1 MCSVNEN
8 DSHFVPNSCYFYPPL
23 KINNPM
29 EENKKKLFLLD
40 AFALIYRAY
49 FAFSNNHRINSKGL
63 NTSAVFGFTNTLLDV
78 LKKEKPT
85 HIAVVFDTPEQ
96 TARHIEFA
104 DYKAHREEMPEDLRT
119 AIPYIIKIIEAFN
132 IPVIKKPGFEAD
144 DVIGTLAK
152 MAEKKGFTTYMMTP
166 DKDYGQLVS
175 DKIFMYKPARL
186 GNGAEI
192 MGVPEICKKWDIQ
205 NVDQV
210 IDILGLMGDSADN
223 IPGIPGVGEKTAI
236 QLIKDFGSID
246 NLLKNTDKL
255 KGKLKEKVEQNTEKA
270 IQSKW
275 LATIICDVPVELD
288 EKALELEEPNK
299 EALREL
305 FVELEFRNLA
315 DKLFNGSATP
325 ASTGETVA
333 APVKVKAK
341 SSPKINPDQVDMFGQ
356 AEEITTETIESELS
370 GEFESGEV
378 SSEEGEVREAVSF
391 KTIKEIAHTYHL
403 VDTKEKR
410 EHLIKDLLN
419 QTAICFDTETT
430 GLDAHNSELVGMS
443 FAYKVS
449 EAYYIP
455 VPANYNEA
463 QEIVNEF
470 KPVFANE
477 RIGKTGQNIKYD
489 LSILKW
495 YGVEIKGKLFDTMVA
510 HFLIQPE
517 MRHNM
522 NVLAETYLNYSPVS
536 IETLIGKKG
545 KGQTSMRDAAIEE
558 IKEYAAEDADITL
571 QLKNKFEPML
581 EESHTTKLFE
591 EIEIPLI
598 PVLADM
604 EAEGITL
611 DKNAL
616 KEISVELAKDILT
629 ADEEIQKL
637 AGTPFN
643 ISSPKQVGDIL
654 FEILKIVEK
663 PKKTKTGQYA
673 TGEDILSK
681 LVGKHEIVGKILDY
695 RELVKLK
702 NTYVDSLPL
711 LVNPRTGRIHTSYNQ
726 VVAVTGRLSS
736 DNPNL
741 QNIPIRTVRGRE
753 IRKAFVAR
761 DEHHVLLS
769 ADYSQIE
776 LRIIAELSKDAGM
789 IEAFLSGQD
798 IHKATAAKVYNIS
811 LEEVTS
817 EMRSRA
823 KMVNFGIIY
832 GISAFG
838 LSERLNIPRKEAAE
852 IIENYF
858 IKYPRI
864 KAYMDESINLARER
878 GYVETIMGRRRYL
891 RDINS
896 NNHTVRGFA
905 ERNAI
910 NAPIQ
915 GSAADMIKIAMI
927 NIHDDFKVM
936 TIKSKRLLQVHDEL
950 VFDVLKEELED
961 IKPIIKARMMNAIP
975 GLKVPMEVGMGTGR
989 NWLEAH

>member
-1 MCSVNEN
+1 LE
-8 DSHFVPNSCYFYPPL
+8 
-23 KINNPM
+23 
-29 EENKKKLFLLD
+29 
-40 AFALIYRAY
+40 
-49 FAFSNNHRINSKGL
+49 
-63 NTSAVFGFTNTLLDV
+63 V

-96 TARHIEFA
+96 TVRHIEFTE
-104 DYKAHREEMPEDLRT
+104 YKANREEMPEDLAL
-119 AIPYIIKIIEAFN
+119 AIPYIIKVIEGFN
-132 IPVIKKPGFEAD
+132 IPVIAKPGFEAD

-152 MAEKKGFTTYMMTP
+152 LAEKQGFTTYMMTP

-175 DKIFMYKPARL
+175 ENIFIYKPARM

-192 MGVPEICKKWDIQ
+192 MGTAEVCKKWDIQ
-205 NVDQV
+205 NVDQL
-210 IDILGLMGDSADN
+210 IDILGLMGDKVDN

-236 QLIKDFGSID
+236 QLVKDFGTIE
-246 NLLKNTDKL
+246 NLLLNTDKL
-255 KGKLKEKVEQNTEKA
+255 KGKLKEKVELNKEMA

-288 EKALELEEPNK
+288 EKALEIEEPNR

-305 FVELEFRNLA
+305 FTELEFRRLA
-315 DKLFNGSATP
+315 EQILGEPLAAAAEVVKL
-325 ASTGETVA
+325 
-333 APVKVKAK
+333 PVVKIKK
-341 SSPKINPDQVDMFGQ
+341 SDPDQMDMFGV
-356 AEEITTETIESELS
+356 ETEV
-370 GEFESGEV
+370 EV
-378 SSEEGEVREAVSF
+378 FAQEAVDAPKNFSTL
-391 KTIKEIAHTYHL
+391 KDIAHSYQL

-410 EHLIKDLLN
+410 SVLIAELL
-419 QTAICFDTETT
+419 QQHEVCFDTETT
-430 GLDAHNSELVGMS
+430 GLDTHTAELVGLS
-443 FAYKVS
+443 FAYKTG
-449 EAYYIP
+449 EAFYIP
-455 VPANYNEA
+455 VPEDQKEA
-463 QEIVNEF
+463 QLIVDEF
-470 KPVFANE
+470 KPVFENE
-477 RIGKTGQNIKYD
+477 NSTLIGQNIKYD
-489 LSILKW
+489 LSVLRK
-495 YGVEIKGKLFDTMVA
+495 YNVHLKGKLFDTMVA

-522 NVLAETYLNYSPVS
+522 NVLAETYLHYSPVS

-545 KGQTSMRDAAIEE
+545 KGQLNMRDVPLED
-558 IKEYAAEDADITL
+558 IKEYASEDADITL
-571 QLKNKFEPML
+571 QLKNKFEGMMIEPN
-581 EESHTTKLFE
+581 TKKLFE

-598 PVLADM
+598 TVLAAM
-604 EAEGITL
+604 EEEGIAL

-616 KEISVELAKDILT
+616 KELSVELEKDILIV
-629 ADEEIQKL
+629 EKEIQHL
-637 AGTPFN
+637 GGTAFN
-643 ISSPKQVGDIL
+643 VSSPKQVGEIL
-654 FEILKIVEK
+654 FEVLQIAEK

-673 TGEDILSK
+673 TGEEVLAK

-702 NTYVDSLPL
+702 NTYVDTLPE
-711 LVNPRTGRIHTSYNQ
+711 LVNSQTNRIHTSYNQ

-741 QNIPIRTVRGRE
+741 QNIPIRTERGRE

-761 DEHHVLLS
+761 NENYILLS

-776 LRIIAELSKDAGM
+776 LRIIAELSKDEGM
-789 IEAFLSGQD
+789 IEAFQSGQD

-817 EMRSRA
+817 DMRRNA

-838 LSERLNIPRKEAAE
+838 LSERLNIPRKEAAN

-858 IKYPRI
+858 EKYPRI
-864 KAYMDESINLARER
+864 KAYMDESIEQAREK

-896 NNHTVRGFA
+896 SNHTVRGYA

-910 NAPIQ
+910 NSPIQ
-915 GSAADMIKIAMI
+915 GSAADMLKIAMI
-927 NIHDDFKVM
+927 NIQKDFISM
-936 TIKSKRLLQVHDEL
+936 GIKSKMLLQVHDEL
-950 VFDVLKEELED
+950 VFDVLKEELE
-961 IKPIIKARMMNAIP
+961 IVKPIIESRMKNAIP
-975 GLKVPMEVGMGTGR
+975 GLVIPMEVGMGVGK